1 MEKAKRVL
9 KRTVKFAIVV
19 CFVLVVGLVI
29 CGLPLEDIKKSLKSK
44 LENK

>member
-1 MEKAKRVL
+1 MEKAKIVL

-19 CFVLVVGLVI
+19 CFILVAGLVV

-44 LENK
+44 LINK